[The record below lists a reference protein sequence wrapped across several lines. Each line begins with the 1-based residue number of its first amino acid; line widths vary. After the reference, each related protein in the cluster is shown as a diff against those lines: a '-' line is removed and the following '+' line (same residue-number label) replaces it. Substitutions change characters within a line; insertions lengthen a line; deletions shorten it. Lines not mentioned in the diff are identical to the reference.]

1 MKCILNCLFVF
12 IRELTVCFVYHSV
25 GSLFVFAVEY
35 FLLFVNYGLFKSCS
49 SLSVLFGGWFLKS
62 FLTDFLAFCGEG
74 AENGVLEKISLFCW
88 FYRRNNTVFN
98 DVFWG
103 VNSKPF

>member
-1 MKCILNCLFVF
+1 MIVIIYVVKCILNCLFVF

-49 SLSVLFGGWFLKS
+49 FLFVFLSVGF
-62 FLTDFLAFCGEG
+62 
-74 AENGVLEKISLFCW
+74 
-88 FYRRNNTVFN
+88 
-98 DVFWG
+98 
-103 VNSKPF
+103 